1 MTLPS
6 SPSLPMTLPSS
17 PSLPSLVPTP
27 AVSSGRARQ
36 KAGGRMMAGGGA
48 AGHHGSGWTSQCTC
62 VSALRPTE
70 STPELQA
77 QVGGGGISQCLPS
90 SSPPSSLPFPPLLP
104 PPLPLPRS
112 ILIDLDCSRLLSM
125 DLDCSRW
132 ISLFPLFSDCASRLD
147 LPHLPPGQ
155 SAARR
160 KLVVRHPLLQMQ
172 RLLDEHC
179 DRMQL
184 PQVKSSHAT

>member
-1 MTLPS
+1 
-6 SPSLPMTLPSS
+6 
-17 PSLPSLVPTP
+17 VPTSTRKIMTVCT
-27 AVSSGRARQ
+27 ACKAHITADVSVGGVGQEGQAGRARQ

-62 VSALRPTE
+62 
-70 STPELQA
+70 
-77 QVGGGGISQCLPS
+77 
-90 SSPPSSLPFPPLLP
+90 
-104 PPLPLPRS
+104 
-112 ILIDLDCSRLLSM
+112 
-125 DLDCSRW
+125 
-132 ISLFPLFSDCASRLD
+132 
-147 LPHLPPGQ
+147 